1 MRRNREEAPE
11 FVDDGRAYTGH
22 QLELM
27 ADEFLR
33 EDSRSEVCRECGSRG
48 EESGEAK
55 ELPQEVTDGSGTTL
69 ILEFK
74 ELRCKEGHT
83 WFQGEGT
90 ARGIGGEDP
99 ILFEEHLASRKRRE
113 IYNSVGV
120 PDPSI
125 QSGLYNRT
133 HPEGRKV
140 NSPEQRRRNGA
151 SFFRG

>member
-11 FVDDGRAYTGH
+11 FVEGKKYTGS

-27 ADEFLR
+27 ADELLR
-33 EDSRSEVCRECGSRG
+33 EDSRTELCRECNARG
-48 EESGEAK
+48 TETGDLK
-55 ELPQEVTDGSGTTL
+55 ELSQEVTDGSGNPL
-69 ILEFK
+69 VIEFK
-74 ELRCKEGHT
+74 ELGCENGHR
-83 WFQGEGT
+83 WFQGEGA
-90 ARGIGGEDP
+90 ARGIGGEAP

-113 IYNSVGV
+113 IYNTVGV

-140 NSPEQRRRNGA
+140 NSPEQRKKNGA